1 MNERIANLSL
11 RGILTLGAV
20 TLAIA
25 ITASFAGMTESLA
38 TSQLK
43 LQVGSRLANR
53 TVQMGEKIDRLIYER
68 EGNILDTA
76 RVLTDL
82 DVLQSPSGVR
92 TRLNAIQKT
101 HDGFA
106 WIGYADVNGKV
117 LAASS
122 GILEGG
128 DISQRPWF
136 RSALKAAYV
145 GDVHGAL
152 MLEKLLNSHGAEP
165 LRFLDIAMP
174 LIDKNN
180 ILSGVLGAHLNVQS
194 IQQLTLSMPS
204 DEPSE
209 FILLGEKNVVLIGPK
224 NLQDKV
230 LWLSSV
236 KAARAG
242 KIGYTIDQW
251 PDGKNYLTGYSR
263 SEGHKNYS
271 GLGWI
276 VLERQEIDIAFA
288 PVQKLRE
295 QFIIWGIVFACI
307 FALFGWIAASRV
319 SRPLLDLTRSAEA
332 LPGDTLRR
340 EVPFVKSYR
349 EVVVLANAL
358 RNMIA
363 EIAHREALLEHH
375 STYHNITNLP
385 NRALTMAM
393 LTQLASRLEKGG
405 QITLLTIDLDRFKSV
420 NDKLGFTAGNTVLM
434 KAARRLQECVGAGA
448 FLGHL
453 DKDEFVVVVTSSLP
467 SPSLILSLATQAQ
480 ERLAQPFTIEEIDFF
495 LSASVGISR
504 FPHDTDE
511 VSDLLNYSEMARYQA
526 KSSGHGHVQF
536 YDAKVNQQAAERL
549 DLERDLRLALTHE
562 EFELHY
568 QPQVCLKNGSISG
581 FEALIRWKHPRQGL
595 ISPAIFIPLAEDT
608 GLILPIGEWV
618 LNEACRQAQR
628 WREDGLPAMK
638 IAVNVSVHQFNGGDF
653 VQKVRDAL
661 TRSGLDPKWLKL
673 EITESL
679 LMENVESSI
688 ATMKALTAIGVRLA
702 IDDFG
707 TGYSSLSYLKR
718 FPISEL
724 KIDQAFVKDLSEET
738 QDAAI
743 IHTIISLARNLELN
757 VVAEGVET
765 IAQASFLRKAG
776 CGEMQGYYF
785 SRPIRA
791 EAVNNFCRTHNE
803 AAQRALEHVIAGASP
818 DAAEI

>member
-1 MNERIANLSL
+1 MSNLSL
-11 RGILTLGAV
+11 RSILTLGAI

-25 ITASFAGMTESLA
+25 ITASFAGMTERLA

-43 LQVGSRLANR
+43 LQVGSSLAHR
-53 TVQMGEKIDRLIYER
+53 TVQLGEKIDRFINER
-68 EGNILDTA
+68 EENIISTA
-76 RVLTDL
+76 SVLTDL
-82 DVLQSPSGVR
+82 DVLQSPSRVR

-101 HDGFA
+101 HEGFS
-106 WIGYADVNGKV
+106 WIGYADANGKV
-117 LAASS
+117 LAASG

-128 DISQRPWF
+128 DVSQRPWF
-136 RSALKAAYV
+136 RSGLKSTYV
-145 GDVHGAL
+145 GDVHGAM
-152 MLEKLLNSHGAEP
+152 MLEKLLNSSAAEP

-180 ILSGVLGAHLNVQS
+180 IFSGVLGAHVNVQS

-204 DEPSE
+204 QERSE
-209 FILLGEKNVVLIGPK
+209 FILLGEKDVVLIGPK
-224 NLQDKV
+224 DLQDKV
-230 LWLSSV
+230 LSLSSV

-242 KIGYTIDQW
+242 KVGYTIDRW
-251 PDGKNYLTGYSR
+251 PDGKNYLTGYSP
-263 SEGHKNYS
+263 SGGYKNYS

-276 VLERQEIDIAFA
+276 VLEREEVGTAFA
-288 PVQKLRE
+288 PVQQLRE
-295 QFIIWGIVFACI
+295 QFIIWGIIFACM
-307 FALFGWIAASRV
+307 FALCGWIAASRV

-332 LPGDTLRR
+332 LSGETLRR
-340 EVPFVKSYR
+340 EIPFVKSYR
-349 EVVVLANAL
+349 EVVVLADAL
-358 RNMIA
+358 RNMIS

-385 NRALTMAM
+385 NRLLTMAM
-393 LTQLASRLEKGG
+393 LTQLASHLEKGG
-405 QITLLTIDLDRFKSV
+405 QITLLSIDLDRFKSV
-420 NDKLGFTAGNTVLM
+420 NDKLGFTAGNTVLR
-434 KAARRLQECVGAGA
+434 KAARRLQECIGTEA

-453 DKDEFVVVVTSSLP
+453 SEDEFVVVVNSSLP
-467 SPSLILSLATQAQ
+467 SPSLTLSLATRAQ
-480 ERLAQPFTIEEIDFF
+480 ERLAQPFTIEGIDFF

-511 VSDLLNYSEMARYQA
+511 VSDLLNYSEIARHQA
-526 KSSGHGHVQF
+526 KTVGHGHIQF
-536 YDAKVNQQAAERL
+536 YDAKVNKQAAERL
-549 DLERDLRLALTHE
+549 DLERDLRLALAHD
-562 EFELHY
+562 ELELYY
-568 QPQVCLKNGSISG
+568 QPQVCLQNGSIKG
-581 FEALIRWKHPRQGL
+581 FEALIRWNHPRRGL

-608 GLILPIGEWV
+608 GLILAIGDWV
-618 LNEACRQAQR
+618 LNEACRQAQG
-628 WREDGLPAMK
+628 WREIGLPAMK
-638 IAVNVSVHQFNGGDF
+638 IAVNVSVHQFNGGDL
-653 VQKVRDAL
+653 VQKVLGAL
-661 TRSGLDPKWLKL
+661 TRSGLDPKSLKL

-679 LMENVESSI
+679 LMKNVESSI
-688 ATMKALTAIGVRLA
+688 ATMTALTAIGVRLA

-743 IHTIISLARNLELN
+743 VNTIISLAHNLGLN

-791 EAVNNFCRTHNE
+791 EAVSNFCRMHNE
-803 AAQRALEHVIAGASP
+803 AAQRALEQVIAGASS
-818 DAAEI
+818 DAAEVQPG